1 MKPIRNGSSNAGQ
14 DLSRQL
20 QKKKQMLMIE
30 IKEIDMEIKNK
41 HLEDHIEKMKRNK
54 TQVQLQM

>member
-1 MKPIRNGSSNAGQ
+1 
-14 DLSRQL
+14 
-20 QKKKQMLMIE
+20 MIE

-54 TQVQLQM
+54 TQV